1 MARPWEASSVS
12 STSDSEPENEALIGF
27 FEGITQ
33 SYVDAHFSDGDE
45 STSASP
51 YVSWRMPSN
60 EFIEGQA
67 LKLQISSRCRICNR
81 RGRAGELLFCTG
93 CGNSKR
99 PAHRACLAKDRQ
111 HVLSPR
117 RRLSVGEEE
126 CKEVDYMDYVFTRY
140 LLQPPAPNLKLELHT
155 KDATCAWIGVPSLQR
170 FDKPQ
175 IHVWSR
181 LQDLLQMSRN
191 TKPGQYPKIVSFIGE
206 TGSGKSTLIRTM
218 IQMARPD
225 NPEGESVPVPGSP
238 NDRFASTSSDIHAYS
253 DPLTLSTKYPI
264 VYADCEGFVGSDK
277 PIAQEIIA
285 ALSQPNWLFQW
296 EFGEESA
303 EHKVL
308 KYWQDKQDKL
318 LREVNKF
325 LGGAESRINVE
336 WGKLDYPDPRASVI
350 MEDSDGRRLCTV
362 QNKTRKL
369 IVKYLYPRVL
379 YGFSDVVCFV
389 TTNGRTSDSFLSQL
403 IDWAQHSHDRIL
415 NQRTKPALIVILNIV
430 VDMDESSSSDATE
443 ELLRSFQRTER
454 FRTLQA
460 LWEEREHPIRTTADL
475 IRCYYSDFKV
485 VLVPAI
491 SSRSSPADA
500 TSVGKSIRQL
510 YETIRGS
517 VSKVRNAKADSGT
530 ESDLATLNT
539 HMNRSLSVLGQDLRA
554 ALDLHDIVMNDSSI
568 PTRLSDH
575 MASTLRQMCI
585 MREIDRTDAI
595 GGEERVVDEFTPYV
609 GACIVAQTRH
619 IQDNGLFMPSRM
631 GYKALTREEI
641 RKRKREDLVT
651 EARSGLQKFRWRY
664 WRCETLERRTG
675 RRCRNYYDGHHK
687 GHQFTRP
694 DDKLEDV
701 GGLNRRGG
709 ESNHKCSWH
718 PDRFIERLRE
728 AIAQNQQDGRS
739 CRANGRASLVCP
751 IVQLTCFRVRGFSMG
766 FVRPVLNVLLGR
778 GTVDLSWRLSTAP
791 LDVLLELERGA
802 FELSQNKQR
811 HGLIVDSGGVRG
823 IVELCVLRQIERH
836 VGYGIE
842 IHELFD
848 LVVGTSTGGIVGLGI
863 FHQRWSTDDAINR
876 FRALARRAFTHR
888 LGLGNSF
895 IKAIAQPFYEF
906 LYTSEGIEQALQDS
920 FWGSNLFGASL
931 DQRSSSRSR
940 TGGRDWV
947 KVGVVSCLQGR
958 NQAKLIA
965 NYSRNPRAV
974 NDEEDYLSRED
985 EQSKDFKI
993 WEAARATSA
1002 APTFF
1007 QPFVHPETKR
1017 SYIDGALMHNNP
1029 VSLAYS
1035 EVEKIWPGSL
1045 PPDIVL
1051 SIGTGMVVDPKS
1063 GKMKTKHNSK
1073 LDSFRK
1079 YIPRGYLMRIE
1090 AGLGIIQS
1098 STSCHEAWKEFRS
1111 MSVTDRRLRHNYHRL
1126 NVGLKQRVE
1135 MDDVENMD
1143 ALLEECEKYLC
1154 DGTKMFYY
1162 DKAYRTAPE
1171 HLQVVARRLL
1181 ASLFYYVGPL
1191 ERTMKG
1197 GKCVGKIFCRLE
1209 SGSPSAKELLRE
1221 HIRFRL
1227 GQIPENG
1234 AKEVYPRILHH
1245 RDSKGWDSRDLSA
1258 LMVLKVEEGACK
1270 RWIEVNLPHWGE
1282 GWEPISGFQSQRRT
1296 NV

>member
-1 MARPWEASSVS
+1 MARPRDGSSVS
-12 STSDSEPENEALIGF
+12 STSDSEPEDEGLIGF

-33 SYVDAHFSDGDE
+33 SCVDANFSDGDE
-45 STSASP
+45 STSAST
-51 YVSWRMPSN
+51 YISWRMPSN
-60 EFIEGQA
+60 DFIEGQA
-67 LKLQISSRCRICNR
+67 LKLQISCRCRICNR
-81 RGRAGELLFCTG
+81 RGRAGELVFCTG

-99 PAHRACLAKDRQ
+99 PAHRTCLTRDRQ
-111 HVLSPR
+111 HVMSPR

-126 CKEVDYMDYVFTRY
+126 CKEVDYSDYVFTRY

-175 IHVWSR
+175 IHVWPR

-191 TKPGQYPKIVSFIGE
+191 VKPGQYPKLVSFIGE

-225 NPEGESVPVPGSP
+225 HPEGESVPVPGSP
-238 NDRFASTSSDIHAYS
+238 SDRFASTSSDIHAYS
-253 DPLTLSTKYPI
+253 DPLTLSTKHPI
-264 VYADCEGFVGSDK
+264 VFADCEGFVGSDK

-285 ALSQPNWLFQW
+285 ALSEPNWLFQW

-318 LREVNKF
+318 LREVNQF
-325 LGGAESRINVE
+325 LNGAESRINVE

-362 QNKTRKL
+362 QSKTRKL

-389 TTNGRTSDSFLSQL
+389 TTNGRTSDSFLGQL

-430 VDMDESSSSDATE
+430 VDIDEDSSSDATGD
-443 ELLRSFQRTER
+443 LLRSFQRTER

-460 LWEEREHPIRTTADL
+460 LWEEREHPIRNTADL
-475 IRCYYSDFKV
+475 LLCYYSDFKV
-485 VLVPAI
+485 VLIPAI
-491 SSRSSPADA
+491 SSKSSPVDA
-500 TSVGKSIRQL
+500 TRVGKSIRQL

-517 VSKVRNAKADSGT
+517 VSKVRSAKANSGT

-554 ALDLHDIVMNDSSI
+554 ALDLHDIVMNDLSI

-585 MREIDRTDAI
+585 LREIDRTDAI
-595 GGEERVVDEFTPYV
+595 GGEERIVEEFAPYV
-609 GACIVAQTRH
+609 GACIVAQTCH
-619 IQDNGLFMPSRM
+619 IQDI
-631 GYKALTREEI
+631 AQ
-641 RKRKREDLVT
+641 
-651 EARSGLQKFRWRY
+651 SGLQKFRWRY
-664 WRCETLERRTG
+664 WRCEAVERRTR
-675 RRCRNYYDGHHK
+675 RRCRNYYNGHDK
-687 GHQFTRP
+687 GHQFNRP
-694 DDKLEDV
+694 DDELEDV
-701 GGLNRRGG
+701 EGLIRRGG

-718 PDRFIERLRE
+718 PDRL
-728 AIAQNQQDGRS
+728 QHG
-739 CRANGRASLVCP
+739 VC
-751 IVQLTCFRVRGFSMG
+751 QTC
-766 FVRPVLNVLLGR
+766 
-778 GTVDLSWRLSTAP
+778 
-791 LDVLLELERGA
+791 LERFALQRNGGSILVIEHCPLGCA
-802 FELSQNKQR
+802 LRTGTWTIRIKPKDAAPRVLSLD
-811 HGLIVDSGGVRG
+811 GGGVRG

-836 VGYGIE
+836 IGYGIA

-848 LVVGTSTGGIVGLGI
+848 LVVGTSTGGIVALGV

-876 FRALARRAFTHR
+876 FRALAKRAFTLR
-888 LGLGNSF
+888 LGLGNTF
-895 IKAIAQPFYEF
+895 IKAIAQPFYGF
-906 LYTSEGIEQALQDS
+906 LYTSEGIEQSLQDS
-920 FWGSNLFGASL
+920 FGGSNLFGASFN
-931 DQRSSSRSR
+931 QRNR
-940 TGGRDWV
+940 TSGRDWV

-965 NYSRNPRAV
+965 NYSRNPRAD
-974 NDEEDYLSRED
+974 NDEEDYFSRED
-985 EQSKDFKI
+985 EQPNDFKI

-1007 QPFVHPETKR
+1007 QPFVHPKTKR
-1017 SYIDGALMHNNP
+1017 SYVDGALMHNNP

-1035 EVEKIWPGSL
+1035 EVDKIWPGSL
-1045 PPDIVL
+1045 APDIIL
-1051 SIGTGMVVDPKS
+1051 SIGTGMVVDKS

-1073 LDSFRK
+1073 LESLK
-1079 YIPRGYLMRIE
+1079 KIIPKGYLMRIE

-1111 MSVTDRRLRHNYHRL
+1111 MSVADRQLRHNCHRL

-1135 MDDVENMD
+1135 MDDVEKMD
-1143 ALLEECEKYLC
+1143 SLVEECEKYLC

-1162 DKAYRTAPE
+1162 DRTYRTAPE
-1171 HLQVVARRLL
+1171 HLQTVARRLL

-1191 ERTMKG
+1191 ERTMKRG
-1197 GKCVGKIFCRLE
+1197 RCVGKIFCRLE
-1209 SGSPSAKELLRE
+1209 AGSASAKELLRD
-1221 HIRFRL
+1221 HVRFRL

-1234 AKEVYPRILHH
+1234 TKAVYSRILHH
-1245 RDSKGWDSRDLSA
+1245 RDSTGWDPRDLSA
-1258 LMVLKVEEGACK
+1258 LMVLKVEEGACR
-1270 RWIEVNLPHWGE
+1270 RWIEVNLPHWRDE
-1282 GWEPISGFQSQRRT
+1282 WEPISGFQSPRST

>member
-1 MARPWEASSVS
+1 M
-12 STSDSEPENEALIGF
+12 
-27 FEGITQ
+27 
-33 SYVDAHFSDGDE
+33 
-45 STSASP
+45 
-51 YVSWRMPSN
+51 
-60 EFIEGQA
+60 
-67 LKLQISSRCRICNR
+67 
-81 RGRAGELLFCTG
+81 
-93 CGNSKR
+93 
-99 PAHRACLAKDRQ
+99 
-111 HVLSPR
+111 SPR

-126 CKEVDYMDYVFTRY
+126 CKEIDYIDYVFTRY

-155 KDATCAWIGVPSLQR
+155 KDARCAWIGVPSLQR

-175 IHVWSR
+175 IHVWPR
-181 LQDLLQMSRN
+181 LQDLLQMSRKI
-191 TKPGQYPKIVSFIGE
+191 KPGQYPKLVSFIGE

-225 NPEGESVPVPGSP
+225 HPEGESVPVPGSP
-238 NDRFASTSSDIHAYS
+238 SDRFASTSSDIHAYS

-318 LREVNKF
+318 LREVNQF
-325 LGGAESRINVE
+325 LNGAESRINVE

-362 QNKTRKL
+362 QNNTRKL

-389 TTNGRTSDSFLSQL
+389 TTNGRTSDSFLGQL

-430 VDMDESSSSDATE
+430 VDMDGSSSSGATE
-443 ELLRSFQRTER
+443 DLLRSFQRTEQ

-460 LWEEREHPIRTTADL
+460 LWEEREHPIRNTADL
-475 IRCYYSDFKV
+475 LLCYYSDFKV
-485 VLVPAI
+485 VLIPAI
-491 SSRSSPADA
+491 SSGSSPADA

-585 MREIDRTDAI
+585 LREIDRTDAI

-609 GACIVAQTRH
+609 GACIVAQTCR
-619 IQDNGLFMPSRM
+619 IQDN
-631 GYKALTREEI
+631 EI

-651 EARSGLQKFRWRY
+651 EAQSGLQKFRWRY
-664 WRCETLERRTG
+664 WRCEALERRTG
-675 RRCRNYYDGHHK
+675 RRCRNYYDGHYK

-701 GGLNRRGG
+701 EGLNRRGR
-709 ESNHKCSWH
+709 ESNHRCSWH
-718 PDRFIERLRE
+718 PDR
-728 AIAQNQQDGRS
+728 ASGH
-739 CRANGRASLVCP
+739 ASLVCP
-751 IVQLTCFRVRGFSMG
+751 IAQLTCFHRNGGSILVIEHCPLGCALRTGTWSIRIKPKHAAPRV
-766 FVRPVLNVLLGR
+766 
-778 GTVDLSWRLSTAP
+778 LS
-791 LDVLLELERGA
+791 LDG
-802 FELSQNKQR
+802 
-811 HGLIVDSGGVRG
+811 GGVRG

-836 VGYGIE
+836 VGYGIA

-848 LVVGTSTGGIVGLGI
+848 LVVGTSTGGIVALGI

-876 FRALARRAFTHR
+876 FRDLARKAFTLR

-906 LYTSEGIEQALQDS
+906 LYMSEGIEQSLQDS
-920 FWGSNLFGASL
+920 FGGSNLFGASL
-931 DQRSSSRSR
+931 DQRNNSRSR
-940 TGGRDWV
+940 IGGRDWV

-965 NYSRNPRAV
+965 NYSRNPRADT
-974 NDEEDYLSRED
+974 DEEDYLSRED

-1035 EVEKIWPGSL
+1035 EVEKIWPGSF

-1073 LDSFRK
+1073 LGSFKR

-1098 STSCHEAWKEFRS
+1098 STSCHEAWKDFRS
-1111 MSVTDRRLRHNYHRL
+1111 MSVTDRRLRYNCHRL

-1135 MDDVENMD
+1135 MDDVEKMD
-1143 ALLEECEKYLC
+1143 SLLEDCESYLC

-1162 DKAYRTAPE
+1162 DKAYRNAPE
-1171 HLQVVARRLL
+1171 HLQTVARRLL

-1209 SGSPSAKELLRE
+1209 AGSASAKELLRD
-1221 HIRFRL
+1221 HVRFRL

-1234 AKEVYPRILHH
+1234 TKAVYPRILHH
-1245 RDSKGWDSRDLSA
+1245 RHSKGWDSRDLSA
-1258 LMVLKVEEGACK
+1258 LMVLKVEEGTCK
-1270 RWIEVNLPHWGE
+1270 RWIEVNLPHWSDE
-1282 GWEPISGFQSQRRT
+1282 WEPISGFQPQRRT

>member
-1 MARPWEASSVS
+1 MAKPREGSSLS
-12 STSDSEPENEALIGF
+12 STSESEPENEGLLGF
-27 FEGITQ
+27 FEGIAH
-33 SYVDAHFSDGDE
+33 SFVDTNFSDGDE
-45 STSASP
+45 STFAST
-51 YVSWRMPSN
+51 
-60 EFIEGQA
+60 IEREA

-99 PAHRACLAKDRQ
+99 PAHRACLARDRQ
-111 HVLSPR
+111 HVMGPR

-126 CKEVDYMDYVFTRY
+126 CKEVDYVDYVFTRY
-140 LLQPPAPNLKLELHT
+140 LLQPPAPRLKLELHT

-175 IHVWSR
+175 IHVWPR

-191 TKPGQYPKIVSFIGE
+191 IKPGQYPKLVSFIGE

-225 NPEGESVPVPGSP
+225 HPEGESVPVPGSP
-238 NDRFASTSSDIHAYS
+238 SDRFASTSSDIHAYS

-285 ALSQPNWLFQW
+285 ALSEPNWLFQW

-318 LREVNKF
+318 LREVNRF
-325 LGGAESRINVE
+325 LSGAESRINVE
-336 WGKLDYPDPRASVI
+336 WGKLDYPDPQASVI
-350 MEDSDGRRLCTV
+350 MEDSDGRRLRTV
-362 QNKTRKL
+362 QNNTRKL

-389 TTNGRTSDSFLSQL
+389 TTNGRTSDSFLGQL

-430 VDMDESSSSDATE
+430 VDIDDSSSSDATE
-443 ELLRSFQRTER
+443 DLLRSFQRTER
-454 FRTLQA
+454 FRALQS
-460 LWEEREHPIRTTADL
+460 LWEEREHPIRNTADL
-475 IRCYYSDFKV
+475 LLCYYSDFKV
-485 VLVPAI
+485 ILVPAI
-491 SSRSSPADA
+491 SSKSSPADA
-500 TSVGKSIRQL
+500 TAVSKSIRQL

-517 VSKVRNAKADSGT
+517 VSKIRTAKADSGT

-554 ALDLHDIVMNDSSI
+554 ALDLYDIVMNDSSI

-585 MREIDRTDAI
+585 LREIDRTDAI
-595 GGEERVVDEFTPYV
+595 GGEERV
-609 GACIVAQTRH
+609 R
-619 IQDNGLFMPSRM
+619 NGGSILVIEHCPL
-631 GYKALTREEI
+631 GCAL
-641 RKRKREDLVT
+641 
-651 EARSGLQKFRWRY
+651 
-664 WRCETLERRTG
+664 RTG
-675 RRCRNYYDGHHK
+675 TWSIRIKPEHAAPRVLSLDG
-687 GHQFTRP
+687 
-694 DDKLEDV
+694 
-701 GGLNRRGG
+701 
-709 ESNHKCSWH
+709 
-718 PDRFIERLRE
+718 
-728 AIAQNQQDGRS
+728 
-739 CRANGRASLVCP
+739 
-751 IVQLTCFRVRGFSMG
+751 
-766 FVRPVLNVLLGR
+766 
-778 GTVDLSWRLSTAP
+778 
-791 LDVLLELERGA
+791 
-802 FELSQNKQR
+802 
-811 HGLIVDSGGVRG
+811 GGVRG
-823 IVELCVLRQIERH
+823 VVELCVLRQIERH
-836 VGYGIE
+836 VGYGIA

-848 LVVGTSTGGIVGLGI
+848 LVVGTSTGGIVALGV

-876 FRALARRAFTHR
+876 FRALARRAFTPR

-906 LYTSEGIEQALQDS
+906 LYTSEGIEQSLQDS
-920 FWGSNLFGASL
+920 FGDSNLFGASL
-931 DQRSSSRSR
+931 GKRNRA
-940 TGGRDWV
+940 GGRDWV

-965 NYSRNPRAV
+965 NYSRNPRA
-974 NDEEDYLSRED
+974 DTDED
-985 EQSKDFKI
+985 EQSNDFKI

-1007 QPFVHPETKR
+1007 QPFIHPETKR
-1017 SYIDGALMHNNP
+1017 TYVDGALMYNNP

-1045 PPDIVL
+1045 APDIIL
-1051 SIGTGMVVDPKS
+1051 SVGTGMVVDSKS
-1063 GKMKTKHNSK
+1063 GEMKTKHNSK
-1073 LDSFRK
+1073 LEPFK
-1079 YIPRGYLMRIE
+1079 KCIPKGYLMRIE

-1098 STSCHEAWKEFRS
+1098 STSCHEAWKEFKS
-1111 MSVTDRRLRHNYHRL
+1111 MSVTDRRLRHNCHRL

-1135 MDDVENMD
+1135 MDDVEKMES
-1143 ALLEECEKYLC
+1143 LVEECEKYLC

-1162 DKAYRTAPE
+1162 DKTYRTAPE
-1171 HLQVVARRLL
+1171 HLQTVARRLL

-1191 ERTMKG
+1191 ERTMKK

-1209 SGSPSAKELLRE
+1209 AGSASARELLRD
-1221 HIRFRL
+1221 HVRFRL
-1227 GQIPENG
+1227 GQVQENG
-1234 AKEVYPRILHH
+1234 TKAVYPRILHH
-1245 RDSKGWDSRDLSA
+1245 RDSTGWDLRDLSA
-1258 LMVLKVEEGACK
+1258 LMVLRVEEGTCR
-1270 RWIEVNLPHWGE
+1270 RWIEVNLPHWRDE
-1282 GWEPISGFQSQRRT
+1282 WEPISGFQSYRRT

>member
-1 MARPWEASSVS
+1 MARPREGSSVS
-12 STSDSEPENEALIGF
+12 STSESEPENEGLLGF
-27 FEGITQ
+27 FEGIAH
-33 SYVDAHFSDGDE
+33 SFVDTNFSDGDE
-45 STSASP
+45 STSAST
-51 YVSWRMPSN
+51 YISWRMPSN
-60 EFIEGQA
+60 EFIEREA

-81 RGRAGELLFCTG
+81 RGRAGELVFCTG

-99 PAHRACLAKDRQ
+99 PAHRACLARDRQ
-111 HVLSPR
+111 HVMAPR

-126 CKEVDYMDYVFTRY
+126 CKEVDYVDYVFTRY
-140 LLQPPAPNLKLELHT
+140 LLQPPAPKLKLQLHT

-175 IHVWSR
+175 IHVWPR

-191 TKPGQYPKIVSFIGE
+191 VKPGQYPKLVSFIGE

-225 NPEGESVPVPGSP
+225 HPEGESVPVPGSP
-238 NDRFASTSSDIHAYS
+238 SDRFASTSSDIHAYS
-253 DPLTLSTKYPI
+253 DPLTLSTKHPI

-285 ALSQPNWLFQW
+285 ALSEPNWLFQW

-318 LREVNKF
+318 LREVTQF
-325 LGGAESRINVE
+325 LSGAESRINVE
-336 WGKLDYPDPRASVI
+336 WGKLDYPDPQASVI
-350 MEDSDGRRLCTV
+350 MEDSDGRRLRTV
-362 QNKTRKL
+362 QNNTRKL

-389 TTNGRTSDSFLSQL
+389 TTNGRTSDSFLGQL

-430 VDMDESSSSDATE
+430 VDMDDSSSSDATE
-443 ELLRSFQRTER
+443 DLLRSFQRTER
-454 FRTLQA
+454 FRALQS
-460 LWEEREHPIRTTADL
+460 LWEEREHPIRNTADL
-475 IRCYYSDFKV
+475 LLCYYSDFNV

-500 TSVGKSIRQL
+500 TSVGKSIRRL

-530 ESDLATLNT
+530 ESDLATLNS

-585 MREIDRTDAI
+585 LREIDRTDAI
-595 GGEERVVDEFTPYV
+595 GGEERVVGEFTPYV
-609 GACIVAQTRH
+609 GACIVAQTCR
-619 IQDNGLFMPSRM
+619 IQDI
-631 GYKALTREEI
+631 A
-641 RKRKREDLVT
+641 
-651 EARSGLQKFRWRY
+651 
-664 WRCETLERRTG
+664 LERRTG
-675 RRCRNYYDGHHK
+675 RRCRNYYNGHYK
-687 GHQFTRP
+687 GHQFNRP
-694 DDKLEDV
+694 DDELEDV
-701 GGLNRRGG
+701 KGLNQRGG
-709 ESNHKCSWH
+709 CA
-718 PDRFIERLRE
+718 LRTGTWSIRIKPKD
-728 AIAQNQQDGRS
+728 AAPRVLSLDG
-739 CRANGRASLVCP
+739 
-751 IVQLTCFRVRGFSMG
+751 
-766 FVRPVLNVLLGR
+766 
-778 GTVDLSWRLSTAP
+778 
-791 LDVLLELERGA
+791 
-802 FELSQNKQR
+802 
-811 HGLIVDSGGVRG
+811 GGVRG

-836 VGYGIE
+836 VGYGIA

-848 LVVGTSTGGIVGLGI
+848 LVVGTSTGGIVALGV
-863 FHQRWSTDDAINR
+863 FHQRWSTDDAISR
-876 FRALARRAFTHR
+876 FRALARRAFTLR

-906 LYTSEGIEQALQDS
+906 LYTSEGIEQSLQDS
-920 FWGSNLFGASL
+920 FGGSNLFGASL
-931 DQRSSSRSR
+931 NQRNR

-947 KVGVVSCLQGR
+947 KVGVVACLQGR

-965 NYSRNPRAV
+965 NYSRNPRAGT
-974 NDEEDYLSRED
+974 DEEDYLSRED
-985 EQSKDFKI
+985 EQSNDFKI

-1017 SYIDGALMHNNP
+1017 TYVDGALMHNNP

-1035 EVEKIWPGSL
+1035 EVGKIWPGSL

-1051 SIGTGMVVDPKS
+1051 SVGTGMVVDSKS
-1063 GKMKTKHNSK
+1063 GEIKTKHNSK
-1073 LDSFRK
+1073 LESFKR

-1111 MSVTDRRLRHNYHRL
+1111 MSVTDRRLRDNCHRL

-1135 MDDVENMD
+1135 MDDVEKMD
-1143 ALLEECEKYLC
+1143 SLIEECEEYLC
-1154 DGTKMFYY
+1154 DDTNMFYY
-1162 DKAYRTAPE
+1162 DRAYRTAPK
-1171 HLQVVARRLL
+1171 HLHTVARRLL

-1191 ERTMKG
+1191 ERTMKRG
-1197 GKCVGKIFCRLE
+1197 RCVGKIFCRLE
-1209 SGSPSAKELLRE
+1209 AGSASAKELLRDNV
-1221 HIRFRL
+1221 RFRL
-1227 GQIPENG
+1227 AQISEDG
-1234 AKEVYPRILHH
+1234 TKAVYPRILHH
-1245 RDSKGWDSRDLSA
+1245 RDSVRWDPRDLSA
-1258 LMVLKVEEGACK
+1258 LMVLKVEEGTYRRC
-1270 RWIEVNLPHWGE
+1270 IEVNLPDWRDE
-1282 GWEPISGFQSQRRT
+1282 WEPISGFQSQRRT
-1296 NV
+1296 TV

>member
-1 MARPWEASSVS
+1 MARPREGSVS
-12 STSDSEPENEALIGF
+12 STSDSEPEDEDLIGF

-33 SYVDAHFSDGDE
+33 SCVDANFSDGDE
-45 STSASP
+45 SSSVST
-51 YVSWRMPSN
+51 YISWRMPSN
-60 EFIEGQA
+60 EFIEEQA

-81 RGRAGELLFCTG
+81 RGRAGEFAFCTG

-99 PAHRACLAKDRQ
+99 PAHRTCLARDRQ
-111 HVLSPR
+111 HIMSPR
-117 RRLSVGEEE
+117 RRLSVGDEE
-126 CKEVDYMDYVFTRY
+126 CKEVDYSDYVFTRY
-140 LLQPPAPNLKLELHT
+140 LLQPPAPNLKLQLHT

-170 FDKPQ
+170 FKKPQ
-175 IHVWSR
+175 IHVWPR
-181 LQDLLQMSRN
+181 LQDLLQMSRCV
-191 TKPGQYPKIVSFIGE
+191 KPGQYPKLVSFIGE

-225 NPEGESVPVPGSP
+225 HPEGESVPVPGSP
-238 NDRFASTSSDIHAYS
+238 SDRFASTSSDIHAYS
-253 DPLTLSTKYPI
+253 DPLTLSTNYPI

-308 KYWQDKQDKL
+308 KHWQDKQDKL
-318 LREVNKF
+318 LRQVNQF
-325 LGGAESRINVE
+325 LNGAESRINVE
-336 WGKLDYPDPRASVI
+336 WGKLDCPDPRSSVI

-362 QNKTRKL
+362 QNNTRKL
-369 IVKYLYPRVL
+369 IVKFLYPRVL

-389 TTNGRTSDSFLSQL
+389 TTNGRTSDSFLGQL

-430 VDMDESSSSDATE
+430 VDIDEGSSSDATDD
-443 ELLRSFQRTER
+443 LLRSFQRTER

-460 LWEEREHPIRTTADL
+460 LWEEREHPIRNTADL
-475 IRCYYSDFKV
+475 LLCYYSDFKV
-485 VLVPAI
+485 VLIPAI
-491 SSRSSPADA
+491 SSKSSPAVA

-517 VSKVRNAKADSGT
+517 VSKIRNAKADSGT

-575 MASTLRQMCI
+575 VASTLRQMCI
-585 MREIDRTDAI
+585 LREIDRMDAI
-595 GGEERVVDEFTPYV
+595 GGEEKVVDEFAPYV
-609 GACIVAQTRH
+609 GACIVAQTCH
-619 IQDNGLFMPSRM
+619 IQDI
-631 GYKALTREEI
+631 EI
-641 RKRKREDLVT
+641 RKRKREHLVT
-651 EARSGLQKFRWRY
+651 EAQSGLQKFRWRY
-664 WRCETLERRTG
+664 WRCEALERKTG
-675 RRCRNYYDGHHK
+675 RRCRNYYDGHYK

-694 DDKLEDV
+694 DDELEDV
-701 GGLNRRGG
+701 QGLNRRGG
-709 ESNHKCSWH
+709 ESNHRCSWH
-718 PDRFIERLRE
+718 PDRFVKRLRE
-728 AIAQNQQDGRS
+728 AIAQNQQDGRVMERLTYLARTIRLTELQS
-739 CRANGRASLVCP
+739 QR
-751 IVQLTCFRVRGFSMG
+751 TCFSC
-766 FVRPVLNVLLGR
+766 
-778 GTVDLSWRLSTAP
+778 LSNCPTNMLPCARFQHGICQTC
-791 LDVLLELERGA
+791 LERFARQENGGSILVIEHCPLGCA
-802 FELSQNKQR
+802 LRTGTWSIRIKPKNAAPRVLSLD
-811 HGLIVDSGGVRG
+811 GGGVRG

-836 VGYGIE
+836 VGYGIA

-848 LVVGTSTGGIVGLGI
+848 LVVGTSTGGIVALGV

-876 FRALARRAFTHR
+876 FRALARRAFTLR

-906 LYTSEGIEQALQDS
+906 LYTSEGIEQSLQDS
-920 FWGSNLFGASL
+920 FGGSNLFGASL
-931 DQRSSSRSR
+931 NQRNNSRSR

-965 NYSRNPRAV
+965 NYSRNPRADT
-974 NDEEDYLSRED
+974 DEEDYFSRED

-1017 SYIDGALMHNNP
+1017 TYIDGALMHNNP

-1045 PPDIVL
+1045 PPDIIL
-1051 SIGTGMVVDPKS
+1051 SIGTGMVVDKS
-1063 GKMKTKHNSK
+1063 GNMKTKLNSK
-1073 LDSFRK
+1073 LESFKR

-1098 STSCHEAWKEFRS
+1098 STSCHEAWKDFRS
-1111 MSVTDRRLRHNYHRL
+1111 MSVTDRRLRQNCHRL

-1135 MDDVENMD
+1135 MDDVEKMD
-1143 ALLEECEKYLC
+1143 SLLEESEKYLC
-1154 DGTKMFYY
+1154 DGTKILYY
-1162 DKAYRTAPE
+1162 DSAYRTAPE
-1171 HLQVVARRLL
+1171 HLQTVARRLL
-1181 ASLFYYVGPL
+1181 ASLCYYVGPL

-1209 SGSPSAKELLRE
+1209 AGSVSAKELLRD
-1221 HIRFRL
+1221 HVRFRL
-1227 GQIPENG
+1227 GQIPENSTK
-1234 AKEVYPRILHH
+1234 AVYPRILHH
-1245 RDSKGWDSRDLSA
+1245 RDSKVWDSRDLSA
-1258 LMVLKVEEGACK
+1258 LVVLKVEEGTCR
-1270 RWIEVNLPHWGE
+1270 RWIEVNLPHWRDE
-1282 GWEPISGFQSQRRT
+1282 WEPISGFQHLGHT

>member
-1 MARPWEASSVS
+1 MARPREGSSVS
-12 STSDSEPENEALIGF
+12 STSDSEPEDESLIGF

-33 SYVDAHFSDGDE
+33 S
-45 STSASP
+45 
-51 YVSWRMPSN
+51 
-60 EFIEGQA
+60 IEGEA

-81 RGRAGELLFCTG
+81 RGRARELIFCTG

-99 PAHRACLAKDRQ
+99 PAHRACLARDRQ
-111 HVLSPR
+111 HVMSPR

-126 CKEVDYMDYVFTRY
+126 CKEIDYIDYVFTRY

-155 KDATCAWIGVPSLQR
+155 KDARCAWIGVPSLQR

-175 IHVWSR
+175 IHVWPR
-181 LQDLLQMSRN
+181 LQDLLQMSRKI
-191 TKPGQYPKIVSFIGE
+191 KPGQYPKLVSFIGE

-225 NPEGESVPVPGSP
+225 HPEGESVPVPGSP
-238 NDRFASTSSDIHAYS
+238 SDRFASTSSDIHAYS

-318 LREVNKF
+318 LREVNQF
-325 LGGAESRINVE
+325 LNGAESRINVE

-362 QNKTRKL
+362 QNNTRKL

-389 TTNGRTSDSFLSQL
+389 TTNGRTSDSFLGQL

-430 VDMDESSSSDATE
+430 VDMDGSSSSGATE
-443 ELLRSFQRTER
+443 DLLRSFQRTEQ

-460 LWEEREHPIRTTADL
+460 LWEEREHPIRNTADL
-475 IRCYYSDFKV
+475 LLCYYSDFKV
-485 VLVPAI
+485 VLIPAI
-491 SSRSSPADA
+491 SSGSSPADA

-585 MREIDRTDAI
+585 LREIDRTDAI

-609 GACIVAQTRH
+609 GACIVAQTCR
-619 IQDNGLFMPSRM
+619 IQDN
-631 GYKALTREEI
+631 A
-641 RKRKREDLVT
+641 
-651 EARSGLQKFRWRY
+651 
-664 WRCETLERRTG
+664 LERRTG
-675 RRCRNYYDGHHK
+675 RRYRNYYDGHYK

-701 GGLNRRGG
+701 EGLNRRGPPRVL
-709 ESNHKCSWH
+709 S
-718 PDRFIERLRE
+718 L
-728 AIAQNQQDGRS
+728 DG
-739 CRANGRASLVCP
+739 
-751 IVQLTCFRVRGFSMG
+751 
-766 FVRPVLNVLLGR
+766 
-778 GTVDLSWRLSTAP
+778 
-791 LDVLLELERGA
+791 
-802 FELSQNKQR
+802 
-811 HGLIVDSGGVRG
+811 GGVRG

-836 VGYGIE
+836 VGYGIA

-848 LVVGTSTGGIVGLGI
+848 LVVGTSTGGIVALGV

-876 FRALARRAFTHR
+876 FRDLARKAFTLR

-906 LYTSEGIEQALQDS
+906 LYMSEGIEQSLQDS
-920 FWGSNLFGASL
+920 FGGSNLFGASL
-931 DQRSSSRSR
+931 DQRNNSRSR
-940 TGGRDWV
+940 IGGRDWV

-965 NYSRNPRAV
+965 NYSRNPRADT
-974 NDEEDYLSRED
+974 DEEDYLSRED

-1035 EVEKIWPGSL
+1035 EVEKIWPGSF

-1073 LDSFRK
+1073 LGSFKR

-1098 STSCHEAWKEFRS
+1098 STSCHEAWKDFRS
-1111 MSVTDRRLRHNYHRL
+1111 MSVTDRRLRYNCHRL

-1135 MDDVENMD
+1135 MDDVEKMD
-1143 ALLEECEKYLC
+1143 SLLEDCESYLC

-1162 DKAYRTAPE
+1162 DKAYRNAPE
-1171 HLQVVARRLL
+1171 HLQTVARRLL

-1197 GKCVGKIFCRLE
+1197 GKCAGRIFCRLE
-1209 SGSPSAKELLRE
+1209 AGSASAKELLRD
-1221 HIRFRL
+1221 HVRFRL

-1234 AKEVYPRILHH
+1234 TKAVYPRILHH
-1245 RDSKGWDSRDLSA
+1245 RHSKGWDSRDLSA
-1258 LMVLKVEEGACK
+1258 LMVLKVEEGTCY
-1270 RWIEVNLPHWGE
+1270 RWIEVNLPHWSDE
-1282 GWEPISGFQSQRRT
+1282 WEPISGFQPQRRT

>member
-1 MARPWEASSVS
+1 MARPREGSSVS
-12 STSDSEPENEALIGF
+12 STSDSEPENETLLGF

-33 SYVDAHFSDGDE
+33 SCVDANFSDGDE
-45 STSASP
+45 STSPSA
-51 YVSWRMPSN
+51 YISWRMPSN

-81 RGRAGELLFCTG
+81 RGRAGELVFCTG

-99 PAHRACLAKDRQ
+99 PAHRTCLASDRQ
-111 HVLSPR
+111 HVMSPR

-126 CKEVDYMDYVFTRY
+126 CKEVDYSDYVFTRY

-175 IHVWSR
+175 IHVWPR

-191 TKPGQYPKIVSFIGE
+191 IKPGQYPKLVSFIGE

-225 NPEGESVPVPGSP
+225 HPEGESVPVPGSP
-238 NDRFASTSSDIHAYS
+238 SDRFASTSSDIHAYS

-264 VYADCEGFVGSDK
+264 VYADCEGFVGSEK

-285 ALSQPNWLFQW
+285 ALSEPNWLFQW

-318 LREVNKF
+318 LRQVNQF
-325 LGGAESRINVE
+325 LNGAESRINVE

-362 QNKTRKL
+362 QNNTRKL

-389 TTNGRTSDSFLSQL
+389 TTNGRTSDSFLGQL

-430 VDMDESSSSDATE
+430 VDIDEGSSSDATE
-443 ELLRSFQRTER
+443 DLLRSFQRTER

-460 LWEEREHPIRTTADL
+460 LWEEREHPIRNTADL
-475 IRCYYSDFKV
+475 LLCYYSDFTV
-485 VLVPAI
+485 VLIPAI
-491 SSRSSPADA
+491 SSKSSPADA
-500 TSVGKSIRQL
+500 TSVAKSIRQL

-517 VSKVRNAKADSGT
+517 VSKIRTAKADSGT

-554 ALDLHDIVMNDSSI
+554 ALDLHDIVLNDSSI

-585 MREIDRTDAI
+585 LREIDRTDAI
-595 GGEERVVDEFTPYV
+595 GGEERVVEEFAPYV
-609 GACIVAQTRH
+609 GACIVAQTCH
-619 IQDNGLFMPSRM
+619 IQDNG
-631 GYKALTREEI
+631 
-641 RKRKREDLVT
+641 
-651 EARSGLQKFRWRY
+651 
-664 WRCETLERRTG
+664 
-675 RRCRNYYDGHHK
+675 
-687 GHQFTRP
+687 HQFNRP
-694 DDKLEDV
+694 DDELEDV
-701 GGLNRRGG
+701 EGLNRRGAPRVL
-709 ESNHKCSWH
+709 S
-718 PDRFIERLRE
+718 L
-728 AIAQNQQDGRS
+728 DG
-739 CRANGRASLVCP
+739 
-751 IVQLTCFRVRGFSMG
+751 
-766 FVRPVLNVLLGR
+766 
-778 GTVDLSWRLSTAP
+778 
-791 LDVLLELERGA
+791 
-802 FELSQNKQR
+802 
-811 HGLIVDSGGVRG
+811 GGVRG

-836 VGYGIE
+836 VGYGIA

-848 LVVGTSTGGIVGLGI
+848 LVVGTSTGGIVALGV

-876 FRALARRAFTHR
+876 FRALARRAFTLR

-906 LYTSEGIEQALQDS
+906 LYTSEGIEQSLQDS
-920 FWGSNLFGASL
+920 FGGSNLFGASL
-931 DQRSSSRSR
+931 DQRNRA
-940 TGGRDWV
+940 GGRDWV
-947 KVGVVSCLQGR
+947 KVGVVSCLHPR

-965 NYSRNPRAV
+965 NYSRNPRADT
-974 NDEEDYLSRED
+974 DEEDYLSRED
-985 EQSKDFKI
+985 EQSNDFKI

-1017 SYIDGALMHNNP
+1017 SYVDGALMHNNP

-1035 EVEKIWPGSL
+1035 EVDKIWPGSL
-1045 PPDIVL
+1045 PPDIIL
-1051 SIGTGMVVDPKS
+1051 SVGTGMVVDPKS

-1073 LDSFRK
+1073 LESFKR

-1098 STSCHEAWKEFRS
+1098 STSCQEAWKEFKS
-1111 MSVTDRRLRHNYHRL
+1111 MSVTDRRLRHNCHRL

-1135 MDDVENMD
+1135 MDDVEKMD
-1143 ALLEECEKYLC
+1143 SLVEECE
-1154 DGTKMFYY
+1154 
-1162 DKAYRTAPE
+1162 RTAPE
-1171 HLQVVARRLL
+1171 HLQRVARRLL

-1191 ERTMKG
+1191 ERTMKRG
-1197 GKCVGKIFCRLE
+1197 RCVGKIFCRLE
-1209 SGSPSAKELLRE
+1209 AGSASAKELLRD
-1221 HIRFRL
+1221 HVRFRL

-1234 AKEVYPRILHH
+1234 TKAVYSRILHH
-1245 RDSKGWDSRDLSA
+1245 RDSTGWDPRDLSA
-1258 LMVLKVEEGACK
+1258 FMVLKVEEGTCR
-1270 RWIEVNLPHWGE
+1270 RWIEVNLPHWRDE
-1282 GWEPISGFQSQRRT
+1282 WEPISGFQSQRRA